1 MSDLKKIV
9 KLYFSKN
16 LLIVFLMG
24 IVSGLPLYLILSTLA
39 IWLTR
44 ENIDLSTIGLFSLTQ
59 IPWTVKFLWAPI
71 LDNYKIPYL
80 TNKFGR
86 RKSWLMIIQLFLSI
100 SVIFLGINDPVG
112 TISVNYFGTDLIISK
127 IYLTALFALLV
138 SFFSASQDIVIDA
151 YRIEILKESEQG
163 AGAAMTQA
171 GYRIGGIISGAG
183 ALYFREIVEWKTVF
197 LFLGIL
203 IFIFMFLN
211 FFAPEELNYKLH
223 KSNKDKNRFY
233 LIFIKPIKE
242 FFLRSQKLYLIII
255 LLFILFFKLGD
266 VVAGVMANPF
276 YVKIGFS
283 NIEIA
288 NASKLFGVVATLVGV
303 FVGGYL
309 IKSYGILNILI
320 VGSMLQIISNLLF
333 VFLSII
339 GPEFIYLIFTVA
351 GENFSGGLGSA
362 GFVAYLSV
370 LCNKKYT
377 ATQYALLSSIM
388 GIARTILSSPSGYLV
403 GLVGWTYFFL
413 ISTVFGIPAL
423 LILFWMKRK
432 FPLVNQISKD

>member
-1 MSDLKKIV
+1 MFKKIYEI
-9 KLYFSKN
+9 KSLYFSKK
-16 LLIVFLMG
+16 LVFIFLMG
-24 IVSGLPLYLILSTLA
+24 IVSGIPLYLILSTLM

-44 ENIDLSTIGLFSLTQ
+44 ENIDIATIGLFSLTQ
-59 IPWTVKFLWAPI
+59 LPWSLKFIWAPLIDSFTIPIFGKFLGNRRTWLVLAQFLLGCSII
-71 LDNYKIPYL
+71 L
-80 TNKFGR
+80 
-86 RKSWLMIIQLFLSI
+86 
-100 SVIFLGINDPVG
+100 LGMNDP
-112 TISVNYFGTDLIISK
+112 NK
-127 IYLTALFALLV
+127 NLFFCALLAMV
-138 SFFSASQDIVIDA
+138 IAFFSATQDIIIDA

-320 VGSMLQIISNLLF
+320 IGSMLQIISNLLF

-339 GPEFIYLIFTVA
+339 GPEFIYLILTVA

-388 GIARTILSSPSGYLV
+388 GVARTILSSPSGYLV